1 MVNIIKTA
9 VITGGAKGIGL
20 GIADYFLNSGM
31 NVVAI
36 DIDSEAGSE
45 CEAAY
50 SSSGRFMF
58 VQADVSD
65 EDSVR
70 GSVQNVATKFGGID
84 FLINN
89 AGIANPVR
97 KPLTELSLA
106 EWNQIIS
113 VNLTGVFLMSKYCAP
128 YLEKSSGAIIN
139 IASTRALQSE
149 ENTEP
154 YSASKGGILSLTH
167 SLAVSFSGRIRVN
180 CISPGW
186 IEVCQWQKMK
196 DRVEPAHSR
205 LDCEQHPAGRVGT
218 PEDIASLA
226 AFLVSDSAGF
236 ITGQNFVIDGGMTK
250 KMIYE

>member
-1 MVNIIKTA
+1 MINIIKTA
-9 VITGGAKGIGL
+9 VITGGTKGIGL
-20 GIADYFLNSGM
+20 GITDCFLNSGM
-31 NVVAI
+31 NVVAV
-36 DIDSEAGSE
+36 DIDSEAGNE
-45 CEAAY
+45 CEEAY

-65 EDSVR
+65 EEAVK

-97 KPLTELSLA
+97 KPLAELSLD
-106 EWNQIIS
+106 EWNKVIS

-128 YLEKSSGAIIN
+128 YIEKNRGAIIN

-167 SLAVSFSGRIRVN
+167 SLAISFSGRIRVN

-186 IEVCQWQKMK
+186 IEVCEWQKKK
-196 DRVEPAHSR
+196 DRVKPFHSR
-205 LDCEQHPAGRVGT
+205 MDDEQHPAGRVGV
-218 PEDIASLA
+218 PDDVASLA
-226 AFLVSDSAGF
+226 AFLISDSAGF
-236 ITGQNFVIDGGMTK
+236 ITGQNFVVDGGMTK
-250 KMIYE
+250 KMIYV